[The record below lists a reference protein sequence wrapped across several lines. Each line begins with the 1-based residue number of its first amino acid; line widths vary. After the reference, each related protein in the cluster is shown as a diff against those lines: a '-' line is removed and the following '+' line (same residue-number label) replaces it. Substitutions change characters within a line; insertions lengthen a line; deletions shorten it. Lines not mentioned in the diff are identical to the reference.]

1 MKKLIAFAL
10 VILLI
15 FSACKKEEPLNL
27 EAFSPQGFAFD
38 LGDVWEVN
46 ATVRVKGFQQNRND
60 ETKEFTASVFYQVD
74 LEEPNG
80 EVRENIFRFLKEVNN
95 HERLLD
101 IGLESQFE
109 LSTDYEEGIYRLNY
123 YIKDELSGM
132 ETRAVVDVELTK

>member
-74 LEEPNG
+74 LEEPNR

-109 LSTDYEEGIYRLNY
+109 LSSDYEEGIYRLNY

>member
-1 MKKLIAFAL
+1 MKKILAMVF
-10 VILLI
+10 VILL
-15 FSACKKEEPLNL
+15 FNSSCKRDEPVNL

-46 ATVRVKGFQQNRND
+46 ATVRVKGFKQERND
-60 ETKEFTASVFYQVD
+60 ETKEFKASVFYRVD
-74 LEEPNG
+74 LEKPNG
-80 EVRENIFRFLKEVNN
+80 EVRENIFRFLKEVNH

-109 LSTDYEEGIYRLNY
+109 LSTDHEEGTYKLNY

-132 ETRAVVDVELTK
+132 ETRAVVNVELTR

>member
-1 MKKLIAFAL
+1 MKKILAL
-10 VILLI
+10 VFVVLL
-15 FSACKKEEPLNL
+15 FNSACKRDEPVNL

-46 ATVRVKGFQQNRND
+46 ATVRVKGFKQERND
-60 ETKEFTASVFYQVD
+60 ETKEFKASVFYKVD
-74 LEEPNG
+74 LEKPNG
-80 EVRENIFRFLKEVNN
+80 DLRENIFKYLKEVNH

-109 LSTDYEEGIYRLNY
+109 LSTDYEEGTYKLNY

-132 ETRAVVDVELTK
+132 ETRAVVNVELTR

>member
-95 HERLLD
+95 HERLID

-109 LSTDYEEGIYRLNY
+109 LSSDYEEGIYRLNY

>member
-80 EVRENIFRFLKEVNN
+80 KVRENIFRFLKEVNN

-109 LSTDYEEGIYRLNY
+109 LSSDYEEGIYRLNY

>member
-109 LSTDYEEGIYRLNY
+109 LSSDYEEGIYRLNY